1 MLAGKDEYIQKAYKR
16 LEEMSVDE
24 QKRWEYE
31 MRQKAIRDHR
41 HMLASGKREGLREG
55 RIEGKIE
62 GKIEMVQKML
72 ADKMP
77 LDKVIEYSGLSLE
90 EIQKLIE

>member
-62 GKIEMVQKML
+62 MVQKML